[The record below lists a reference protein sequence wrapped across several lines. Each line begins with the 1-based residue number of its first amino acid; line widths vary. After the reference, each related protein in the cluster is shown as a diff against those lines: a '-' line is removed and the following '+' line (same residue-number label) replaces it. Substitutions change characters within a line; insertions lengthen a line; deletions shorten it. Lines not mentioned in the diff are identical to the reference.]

1 MEGSEEGNFVETLT
15 LATSWGRHLTGG
27 SVMCWSRSV
36 DPSSPL
42 RPKTPSRWLEISHSL
57 STYITKSANATN
69 QTIIFSWKAH
79 CQNINHTKPHG
90 SPTIIYFKMKTLR
103 FREVK

>member
-15 LATSWGRHLTGG
+15 LAKSWARHLMGG
-27 SVMCWSRSV
+27 PVMCWSQSA

-42 RPKTPSRWLEISHSL
+42 RPKTPSWWLEISHSL

-69 QTIIFSWKAH
+69 QSIIFSWKAH